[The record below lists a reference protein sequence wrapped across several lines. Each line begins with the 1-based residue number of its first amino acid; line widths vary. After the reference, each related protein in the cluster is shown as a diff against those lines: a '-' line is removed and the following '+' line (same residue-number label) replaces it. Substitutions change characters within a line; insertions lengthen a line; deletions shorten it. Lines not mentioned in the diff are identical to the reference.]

1 MNNDTLFSGIDNIV
15 DIEFVKDDSNES
27 RIDQQAKFFSG
38 IVSDEKYRQESYN
51 KETETGSV
59 EDSCL
64 GNITSCSTFKDGF
77 IKSTN
82 ISDAFSYY
90 TREKKFGPV
99 DSFYHDIEE
108 YHGYIKSI
116 DWSKNTFSAAL
127 HNINDVTK
135 RIIVEFNIDDIQY
148 ETDKELVAVGIRI
161 VWLVGQ
167 EIQLLNCQNGI
178 RQGSH
183 TNISKIIFRRINALS
198 KRKSI
203 EVKKDVEFWSGFF
216 KRSSSQE

>member
-1 MNNDTLFSGIDNIV
+1 MILKNIMA
-15 DIEFVKDDSNES
+15 ISS
-27 RIDQQAKFFSG
+27 RLIGQ
-38 IVSDEKYRQESYN
+38 
-51 KETETGSV
+51 
-59 EDSCL
+59 
-64 GNITSCSTFKDGF
+64 
-77 IKSTN
+77 
-82 ISDAFSYY
+82 
-90 TREKKFGPV
+90 KK
-99 DSFYHDIEE
+99 
-108 YHGYIKSI
+108 
-116 DWSKNTFSAAL
+116 TFSAAL